1 MKKLA
6 WPAYSK
12 KEIDLIANISKS
24 GRVNQWTGEYVQKFE
39 KKYSKYFN
47 LKYSIA
53 VSNGT
58 VGLEA
63 ALYALYLKKNSEVI
77 VTPRS
82 FIASASAVLKMGH
95 TPVFSD
101 IDLNSQNIE
110 LEQIKNVVTKKTKA
124 IICVHLAGYPTRMKE
139 IIEFAKNKNISVIED
154 CSQAHGSKINNKLI
168 GTFGNISVWSFC
180 QDKIISTLGE
190 GGMICTNNLK
200 FYKRLKSYRD
210 HGKNFNSISSIKKFN
225 KFNYINDFLGTNI
238 RMTEVQAGV
247 GYLQLDQLN
256 KWIKKRNEKVKLLE
270 KYLQKIDTGIILI
283 KVPSHIKH
291 AYYRYYFFIDQS
303 TFKRNWNYD
312 RLITELRKK
321 NSSFFI
327 GGCPEIYKEKIF
339 KQFLPKKDLVNTKLL
354 SKCSICLPINQNLS
368 NKEILN
374 IYKIIK
380 KIFTQAF
387 NK

>member
-12 KEIDLIANISKS
+12 KEIDLITKISKS
-24 GRVNQWTGEYVQKFE
+24 GRVNQWTGEYIKKFE
-39 KKYSKYFN
+39 KKYSRYFN
-47 LKYSIA
+47 LKYSVA

-63 ALYALYLKKNSEVI
+63 ALYALNLKKQSEVI

-95 TPVFSD
+95 RPIFSD
-101 IDLNSQNIE
+101 IDLYSQNIE
-110 LEQIKNVVTKKTKA
+110 LEQITKVVTKKTKA
-124 IICVHLAGYPTRMKE
+124 IICVHLAGYPTRMQE
-139 IIEFAKNKNISVIED
+139 IMTFAQNKNIYVIED
-154 CSQAHGSKINNKLI
+154 CSQAHGSKINNKLM
-168 GTFGNISVWSFC
+168 GTFGDINVWSFC

-210 HGKNFNSISSIKKFN
+210 HGKNFNNISSIKNYN

-238 RMTEVQAGV
+238 RMTEIQAGV

-256 KWIKKRNEKVKLLE
+256 KWIKKRKEKVNLLE
-270 KYLQKIDTGIILI
+270 NYLKKIDAGIVLREI
-283 KVPSHIKH
+283 PTNIKH
-291 AYYRYYFFIDQS
+291 AYYRYYFFVDKS
-303 TFKRNWNYD
+303 VFKKNWNYNK
-312 RLITELRKK
+312 LISELRKK
-321 NSSFFI
+321 NPIFFI

-339 KQFLPKKDLVNTKLL
+339 KKFSPKKELVNTKLL
-354 SKCSICLPINQNLS
+354 SKSSICLPINQNLT
-368 NKEILN
+368 NKEILK

-380 KIFTQAF
+380 KIFNKAF
-387 NK
+387 YK

>member
-6 WPAYSK
+6 WPVYSN
-12 KEIDLIANISKS
+12 KEINLITKISQS
-24 GRVNQWTGEYVQKFE
+24 GRVNQWTGEYIQKFE

-47 LKYSIA
+47 LKYSMA

-63 ALYALYLKKNSEVI
+63 AIYALNLKKKSEVI

-101 IDLNSQNIE
+101 IDIISQNIE
-110 LEQIKNVVTKKTKA
+110 LEQIKNVVTKKTKL
-124 IICVHLAGYPTRMKE
+124 IICVHLAGYPTRMRE
-139 IIEFAKNKNISVIED
+139 IMEFAKNKNIYVIED
-154 CSQAHGSKINNKLI
+154 CSQAHGSKINNNLT
-168 GTFGNISVWSFC
+168 GTFGDINVWSFC

-190 GGMICTNNLK
+190 GGMICTNNLR

-210 HGKNFNSISSIKKFN
+210 HGKNFDKISSIKKLN

-238 RMTEVQAGV
+238 RMTEIQAGV
-247 GYLQLDQLN
+247 GYLQMDQLN
-256 KWIKKRNEKVKLLE
+256 KWIKKRNQKVKLLE
-270 KYLQKIDTGIILI
+270 NYLQKIESGIILRKI
-283 KVPSHIKH
+283 PKHIKH
-291 AYYRYYFFIDQS
+291 AYYRYYFFIDQIA
-303 TFKRNWNYD
+303 FKKNWNYNK
-312 RLITELRKK
+312 LITELRKK
-321 NSSFFI
+321 NLNFFI

-339 KQFLPKKDLVNTKLL
+339 KQFSPKKELVNAKLL
-354 SKCSICLPINQNLS
+354 SKCSICLPINQNLT
-368 NKEILN
+368 NKEIF
-374 IYKIIK
+374 IFYKIIK
-380 KIFTQAF
+380 KIFKQAF